1 MSRAARALFDALT
14 CDKDYI
20 EFRRSDGAGE
30 HCEGGAR
37 TQFHQRAFD
46 WLDTALAL
54 T

>member
-37 TQFHQRAFD
+37 TQFTSAPSTGSIPR
-46 WLDTALAL
+46 LR
-54 T
+54 